1 MNEVRENVG
10 EDCGRSMPGRAQ
22 SKCEAQRWA
31 ALGMLAE
38 ESESQVPRVREAER
52 VRREVE
58 GAQ

>member
-1 MNEVRENVG
+1 MG